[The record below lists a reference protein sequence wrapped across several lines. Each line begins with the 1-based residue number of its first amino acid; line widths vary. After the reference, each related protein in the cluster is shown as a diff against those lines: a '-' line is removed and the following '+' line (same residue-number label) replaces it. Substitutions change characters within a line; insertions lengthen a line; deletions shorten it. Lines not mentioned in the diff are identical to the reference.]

1 MLSHGFHPKRLY
13 PSGWRG
19 TELGLKTTRKRT
31 RAHRHDL
38 CQRADIQLSSKVRSG
53 PDGEVTHPIRIYV
66 LLLRKQLTVL
76 RLVAGASQEEHEV
89 PGNRGGHCVAKIF
102 FDQRES
108 QINARTHSCRGVELP
123 IFHEY
128 WISFYLQTFETAGEQ
143 IAISPMGSYAP
154 AVKQARGSEEKCAG
168 AHRCNSAD
176 ARRPLAKPFQH
187 VRSLMLDRAETSDNN

>member
-1 MLSHGFHPKRLY
+1 LY
-13 PSGWRG
+13 PSGWRS

-76 RLVAGASQEEHEV
+76 RLIAGASQEEHEV
-89 PGNRGGHCVAKIF
+89 PCNRGGHCVTKIF

-108 QINARTHSCRGVELP
+108 QINARTHPRCGVELP

-128 WISFYLQTFETAGEQ
+128 WISFYLQTFETAGGQ
-143 IAISPMGSYAP
+143 NTKSTPGSYAP
-154 AVKQARGSEEKCAG
+154 AAKQTRVNEGKRAR
-168 AHRCNSAD
+168 
-176 ARRPLAKPFQH
+176 
-187 VRSLMLDRAETSDNN
+187 